1 MEEKTLS
8 YLLTFRFGND
18 IVYYDP
24 SSNELIVNTELDK
37 ELKEALIEHIKK
49 FVFPQASEEDEENLK
64 NTFTEKIIIG
74 V

>member
-24 SSNELIVNTELDK
+24 SANELVLNKELDK
-37 ELKEALIEHIKK
+37 ELDKEMKDAFLEHIKK
-49 FVFPQASEEDEENLK
+49 FVFPQASEEDDENLK
-64 NTFTEKIIIG
+64 NTFTPE
-74 V
+74 